1 MPLLVYVKGRP
12 DQSTYIGHGMESYEK
27 ELGKF
32 WTPAFQAS
40 STSLDSAQLAVDHLR
55 KLAPGVK
62 RVGVE
67 RAFLPADAAEL
78 MTREL
83 PGITFVEAH
92 MPLERLRA
100 RKTKEELDLL
110 RAASELV
117 VDSML
122 AVIASHGPGAT
133 KAEVVEALRR
143 EEVNR
148 GLTFEYCL
156 ITAGTSLNRAP
167 SDQVWGAGDIMSI
180 DSGGNYKGYIGDL
193 CRMAI
198 QGEPDSELEDLLG
211 EVDAI
216 QMAARKP
223 IRAGANGGEI
233 YASAGEVLKRS
244 SRANSIEFVAHGMGL
259 ISHEAP
265 RLTSHGPIPYPA
277 HDADRPLESGM
288 VISIETTIAHP
299 RRGFIKL
306 EDTVA
311 VTDMAGKPLAIA
323 GGDGIEPAPA
333 PRSDRARRGA
343 VASIRLAQA
352 AGDRA
357 GQSERRSAPER
368 NLRRVRGRPSER
380 DRHQRRPER
389 LADQP
394 SGGLKAG
401 SPAASLPR
409 RAADDHPIVGRLEKP
424 KAEAADRQPPCERGR
439 TGIADA
445 EGDERQPSSHHQKA
459 DAAKQAGMN
468 RSARRPAIGAI
479 KAVATGQGV
488 RSSPDVDAEWPSRFS
503 K

>member
-1 MPLLVYVKGRP
+1 MTESPTALSFAKAEATSPPFDSARLDALLDEAGMDAVVISSKHNIQYLFGGYRFFFFDHFDAIGVSRYLPFLVYVKGRQ
-12 DQSTYIGHGMESYEK
+12 DQSTYVGHGMEAYEK
-27 ELGKF
+27 DLGKF
-32 WTPAFQAS
+32 WTPSLQTAG
-40 STSLDSAQLAVDHLR
+40 TTLDSAQRVVDHLR
-55 KLAPGVK
+55 KLAPSLK

-83 PGITFVEAH
+83 PGVTFVEAH
-92 MPLERLRA
+92 LPLERLRA
-100 RKTKEELDLL
+100 RKTREELDLL
-110 RAASELV
+110 RLASERV

-167 SDQVWGAGDIMSI
+167 SDQVWGAGDILSL

-223 IRAGANGGEI
+223 IRPGAKGGEI

-265 RLTSHGPIPYPA
+265 RLTAHGPVPYPA
-277 HDADRPLESGM
+277 YDSDRPLEPGM
-288 VISIETTIAHP
+288 VISIETTIADP

-311 VTDMAGKPLAIA
+311 VTDQGWEAF
-323 GGDGIEPAPA
+323 
-333 PRSDRARRGA
+333 
-343 VASIRLAQA
+343 
-352 AGDRA
+352 GDR
-357 GQSERRSAPER
+357 G
-368 NLRRVRGRPSER
+368 RGWNR
-380 DRHQRRPER
+380 
-389 LADQP
+389 
-394 SGGLKAG
+394 GGAHT
-401 SPAASLPR
+401 S
-409 RAADDHPIVGRLEKP
+409 
-424 KAEAADRQPPCERGR
+424 
-439 TGIADA
+439 
-445 EGDERQPSSHHQKA
+445 
-459 DAAKQAGMN
+459 
-468 RSARRPAIGAI
+468 
-479 KAVATGQGV
+479 
-488 RSSPDVDAEWPSRFS
+488 
-503 K
+503 